1 MFIFAFVLNANL
13 MKYFCLALAL
23 ALSVP
28 LMAQQ
33 QSPEDQEKKL
43 RESIETMLEKYEQ
56 TLELEYWQVFYLDSI
71 MTHDYGAMMKELESK
86 SKAKVENSDIYIQVQ
101 DKWNEQMYNS
111 FRKVLNEEQ
120 WNKYLKQGAA
130 RDKKSR
136 DKRQKKRTDRI

>member
-1 MFIFAFVLNANL
+1 

-120 WNKYLKQGAA
+120 WNNYLKHEAA
-130 RDKKSR
+130 RYKKSR
-136 DKRQKKRTDRI
+136 NKRQKKRTDRI

>member
-1 MFIFAFVLNANL
+1 
-13 MKYFCLALAL
+13 MKYFCLLLAL

-28 LMAQQ
+28 AFAQEQ
-33 QSPEDQEKKL
+33 EPQDQEKKL
-43 RESIETMLEKYEQ
+43 RESIEASLEKYEK

-130 RDKKSR
+130 REKKAR
-136 DKRQKKRTDRI
+136 DKRQEKKNK

>member
-1 MFIFAFVLNANL
+1 M
-13 MKYFCLALAL
+13 

-28 LMAQQ
+28 AFAQEQ
-33 QSPEDQEKKL
+33 EPQDQEKKL
-43 RESIETMLEKYEQ
+43 RESIEASLEKYEK

-130 RDKKSR
+130 REKKAR
-136 DKRQKKRTDRI
+136 DKRQEKKNK

>member
-1 MFIFAFVLNANL
+1 

-33 QSPEDQEKKL
+33 QSPEDQETKL

-136 DKRQKKRTDRI
+136 DKRQKKKNR

>member
-1 MFIFAFVLNANL
+1 

-43 RESIETMLEKYEQ
+43 RESIETMLEKYEK

-111 FRKVLNEEQ
+111 FHKVLNEEQ

-130 RDKKSR
+130 RDKRAR
-136 DKRQKKRTDRI
+136 DKRQEKKNR

>member
-1 MFIFAFVLNANL
+1 

-43 RESIETMLEKYEQ
+43 RESIETMLEKYEK

-136 DKRQKKRTDRI
+136 DKRQEKKNR

>member
-1 MFIFAFVLNANL
+1 
-13 MKYFCLALAL
+13 MKYFCLLLAL

-28 LMAQQ
+28 AFAQEQ
-33 QSPEDQEKKL
+33 EPRDQEKKL
-43 RESIETMLEKYEQ
+43 RESIEASLEKYEK

-101 DKWNEQMYNS
+101 DKWNEQMYNA

-130 RDKKSR
+130 REKKAR
-136 DKRQKKRTDRI
+136 DKRQEKKNK

>member
-1 MFIFAFVLNANL
+1 

-136 DKRQKKRTDRI
+136 DKRQKKKNR

>member
-1 MFIFAFVLNANL
+1 
-13 MKYFCLALAL
+13 MKYFCLLLAL

-28 LMAQQ
+28 AFAQEQ
-33 QSPEDQEKKL
+33 EPQDQEKKL
-43 RESIETMLEKYEQ
+43 RESIEASLEKYEK

-86 SKAKVENSDIYIQVQ
+86 SKAKVENTDIYIQVQ
-101 DKWNEQMYNS
+101 DKWNEQMYNA

-130 RDKKSR
+130 REKKAR
-136 DKRQKKRTDRI
+136 DKRQEKKNK

>member
-1 MFIFAFVLNANL
+1 MFIFAFVLHANL
-13 MKYFCLALAL
+13 MKYFCLLLAL

-28 LMAQQ
+28 AFAQEQ
-33 QSPEDQEKKL
+33 EPQDQEKKL
-43 RESIETMLEKYEQ
+43 RESIEASLEKYEK

-86 SKAKVENSDIYIQVQ
+86 SKAKVENTDIYIQVQ

-111 FRKVLNEEQ
+111 FRKVLNEDQ

-130 RDKKSR
+130 REKKAR
-136 DKRQKKRTDRI
+136 DKRQEKKNK

>member
-1 MFIFAFVLNANL
+1 
-13 MKYFCLALAL
+13 MKYFCFALAL

-136 DKRQKKRTDRI
+136 DKRQEKKNR

>member
-1 MFIFAFVLNANL
+1 
-13 MKYFCLALAL
+13 MKYFCLLLAL

-28 LMAQQ
+28 AFAQEQ
-33 QSPEDQEKKL
+33 EPQDQEKKL
-43 RESIETMLEKYEQ
+43 RESIEASLEKYEK

-111 FRKVLNEEQ
+111 FRKVLNEDQ

-130 RDKKSR
+130 REKKAR
-136 DKRQKKRTDRI
+136 DKRQEKKNK

>member
-1 MFIFAFVLNANL
+1 

-130 RDKKSR
+130 RDKKAR

>member
-1 MFIFAFVLNANL
+1 
-13 MKYFCLALAL
+13 
-23 ALSVP
+23 
-28 LMAQQ
+28 MAQQ

-136 DKRQKKRTDRI
+136 DKRQEKKNR

>member
-1 MFIFAFVLNANL
+1 
-13 MKYFCLALAL
+13 MKYFCLLLAL

-28 LMAQQ
+28 AFAQEQ
-33 QSPEDQEKKL
+33 EPQDQEKKL
-43 RESIETMLEKYEQ
+43 RESIEASLEKYEK

-101 DKWNEQMYNS
+101 DKWNEQMYNA
-111 FRKVLNEEQ
+111 FRKVLNEDQ

-130 RDKKSR
+130 REKKAR
-136 DKRQKKRTDRI
+136 DKRQEKKNK

>member
-1 MFIFAFVLNANL
+1 

>member
-1 MFIFAFVLNANL
+1 

-86 SKAKVENSDIYIQVQ
+86 SKAKVESSDIYIQVQ

>member
-1 MFIFAFVLNANL
+1 
-13 MKYFCLALAL
+13 MKYFCLLLAL
-23 ALSVP
+23 VLSAP
-28 LMAQQ
+28 AFAQEQ
-33 QSPEDQEKKL
+33 GPQDQEKKL
-43 RESIETMLEKYEQ
+43 RESIEASLEKYEK

-101 DKWNEQMYNS
+101 DKWNDQMYNA

-130 RDKKSR
+130 REKKAR
-136 DKRQKKRTDRI
+136 DKRQEKKNK

>member
-1 MFIFAFVLNANL
+1 

-136 DKRQKKRTDRI
+136 DKRQEKKNR